1 MELRVL
7 RYFLTVAREQNITRA
22 ANILHITQPTLSRQL
37 IQLEEELHTQLFIRS
52 KNQISLSEEGMLLRR
67 RAEDII
73 DLADKTEKEFAN
85 REEMISG
92 DIFIGSGE
100 TQAMRLMADVMKKFH
115 EQYPFTNFHMYSG
128 NADDIKEKIDQGL
141 IDFALLMEPVQLDKY
156 DFIRLPYK
164 ETWGILTRKDSRLS
178 QKEVI
183 TPNDLINENLII
195 THRAIVQNE
204 IASWFHETYE
214 HLQIIATYNL
224 IYNAAIM
231 AEQGMG
237 HVICFDK
244 LVPTEE
250 HSILCFR
257 PFSPKLETGVVLV
270 WKKHQIFSSAAN
282 KLLDNLKKNFVK
294 ES

>member
-37 IQLEEELHTQLFIRS
+37 IQLEEELHAQLFIRGKS
-52 KNQISLSEEGMLLRR
+52 QISLTEEGMLLRR

-73 DLADKTEKEFAN
+73 DLCDKTEKEFAN
-85 REEMISG
+85 REETISG

-100 TQAMRLMADVMKKFH
+100 TQAMRMMADVMKVFH

-128 NADDIKEKIDQGL
+128 NADDIKEKIDKGL
-141 IDFALLMEPVQLDKY
+141 IDLALLMEPVQLDKY

-164 ETWGILTRKDSRLS
+164 ETWGLLTRKDNPLA

-183 TPNDLINENLII
+183 TPSDLRNENLII
-195 THRAIVQNE
+195 TRRAIVQNE
-204 IASWFHETYE
+204 IASWFHDEYE
-214 HLQIIATYNL
+214 HLQIISTYNL

-237 HVICFDK
+237 NVICFDK
-244 LVPTEE
+244 LVPTDE
-250 HSILCFR
+250 HSTLCFR
-257 PFSPKLETGVVLV
+257 PFSPTLVTGVVLV
-270 WKKHQIFSSAAN
+270 WKKHQIFSPAAN
-282 KLLDNLKKNFVK
+282 KLLEYLKEAF
-294 ES
+294 S